1 MTISEPY
8 TPDKDPLAV
17 KILDNRLYIQGK
29 LAKFW
34 SESEKVNAG
43 VNNIKIN
50 VIDIEKSSCHTNFGM
65 IRTKYFGLNRHRIL
79 NYQNF
84 DKRQ

>member
-1 MTISEPY
+1 M
-8 TPDKDPLAV
+8 

-50 VIDIEKSSCHTNFGM
+50 VIDIEKSSSHTNFGM
-65 IRTKYFGLNRHRIL
+65 VRTKFSGLNRLRIL
-79 NYQNF
+79 DHQNF
-84 DKRQ
+84 DEKPIIM

>member
-1 MTISEPY
+1 MGS
-8 TPDKDPLAV
+8 PDKDPLAV
-17 KILDNRLYIQGK
+17 KILDNQLYIQGK

-50 VIDIEKSSCHTNFGM
+50 VIDIEKSSCHTNFAM
-65 IRTKYFGLNRHRIL
+65 IHTKFSGLNRLRIL
-79 NYQNF
+79 DHQNF
-84 DKRQ
+84 EKRQW